1 MNSLFRFNSSFTHF
15 KLIPR
20 SSIQGQSEGRK
31 CAIFT
36 RLTPVLIGFYFVSFV
51 AFLNLA
57 FIHQANANEARP
69 GEVGA
74 CVICNDPGKVYQ
86 CTFKQS
92 SYQPDTSGQT
102 DVSRQPEVTGQSPTV
117 NIKGLQFA
125 CIQEIAQYGG
135 HAQCAAVR
143 KSFKDCNGEVYQ
155 LKNSASVEQILIPA
169 TPKPEQELQESNV
182 EPSKKEQ
189 PTLVGET
196 QKTYK
201 KTTKTVKKTF
211 DKTSNTVKKTYDKT
225 SNVVK
230 KSVKSVGQGIG
241 DAASTTYECLTSF
254 FTKCGK

>member
-1 MNSLFRFNSSFTHF
+1 MNRLFRFQSSFSHF
-15 KLIPR
+15 KLTL
-20 SSIQGQSEGRK
+20 SSSTQGQSENHN

-36 RLTPVLIGFYFVSFV
+36 LFTLGLIGFYFVSFF
-51 AFLNLA
+51 ALSNLA
-57 FIHQANANEARP
+57 FIHQANANEAQP

-92 SYQPDTSGQT
+92 SYQPD
-102 DVSRQPEVTGQSPTV
+102 VSGQSPTV

-155 LKNSASVEQILIPA
+155 LKNSASVEQVLIPA
-169 TPKPEQELQESNV
+169 TPKPEQDLKESNV
-182 EPSKKEQ
+182 EPPKKDQ

-211 DKTSNTVKKTYDKT
+211 DKTSKTVKKTYDKT

>member
-1 MNSLFRFNSSFTHF
+1 MNSLFRFQSSFSHF
-15 KLIPR
+15 KLTL
-20 SSIQGQSEGRK
+20 SSSSQGQTDAHN
-31 CAIFT
+31 CAIFKLFT
-36 RLTPVLIGFYFVSFV
+36 LGLIGFYFVSFF
-51 AFLNLA
+51 ALSNLA
-57 FIHQANANEARP
+57 FIHQANANEVQP

-92 SYQPDTSGQT
+92 SYQPDASGQT

-155 LKNSASVEQILIPA
+155 LKNSASVEQVLIPA
-169 TPKPEQELQESNV
+169 TPKPEQDLKESNV
-182 EPSKKEQ
+182 EPPKKDQ

-211 DKTSNTVKKTYDKT
+211 DKTSKTVKKTYDKT